1 MSILVAT
8 IDRLNETMG
17 KTIGRLENLAAQG
30 EAAQKAT
37 LSLGMSL
44 GGGFNSLGGSIDELN
59 GSVGERLQVGIAGLK
74 EGLQGNTT
82 GLLKLLNEQQL
93 LGLNFRA
100 TAKTFALLE
109 ASLGLSREETVSLAG
124 VLSETSK
131 RYAVSTDKLVGSL
144 DALQSNMP
152 ALRSAG
158 LGGLAEVQAQ
168 LAGKLGPAM
177 IPSLNKFMSFISDTS
192 MDTFSKLSLLGIG
205 DLREQLSSTKD
216 NPEKQ
221 MAIFVKAIREAG
233 VQVNLLAGDTE
244 EFYTGFSIATDAIGN
259 VAMSIKDISENLD
272 KRKATL
278 NENTGIFTSLF
289 SVIKNDIFAPF
300 NQLFLEEIFPKLTE
314 VGILLRDA
322 ILPIVSTTVEKL
334 REFID
339 KNFGNNNFKAFAQN
353 VINIGV
359 EIANFSIKFINMS
372 LSIGIRLFNAAKP
385 IFFVLGN
392 LAKGFISLF
401 DIVQRIVSISTIGV
415 LGKISSFFTGDPQ
428 LGQFQFDLL
437 DRADFQLDN
446 ISLLSDIKKNTK
458 ESVEV
463 GKVRQN
469 ELTASMKLLDETIR
483 VIADEATNRV
493 LLEAIAENTEITA
506 EEAKNPTPTRAPSKI
521 GIYEFMDEFGGK

>member
-1 MSILVAT
+1 MSLLVAT
-8 IDRLNETMG
+8 IDKLNETMG
-17 KTIGRLENLAAQG
+17 KTIGRLENLAVQG

-44 GGGFNSLGGSIDELN
+44 GGSFNALGGSIDDLN

-74 EGLQGNTT
+74 EGLQGNTG
-82 GLLKLLNEQQL
+82 GLLKLLNEQQQ

-100 TAKTFALLE
+100 TARTFALLE
-109 ASLGLSREETVSLAG
+109 ASLGLSREETVSLAS

-192 MDTFSKLSLLGIG
+192 MDTFSKLSILGIG

-233 VQVNLLAGDTE
+233 AQVNLLAGDTE
-244 EFYTGFSIATDAIGN
+244 EFYTGFSIATDAIGK
-259 VAMSIKDISENLD
+259 VAMSIKDISENLE

-278 NENTGIFTSLF
+278 EENTGIFTSLF
-289 SVIKNDIFAPF
+289 SVLKNDIFAPF

-314 VGILLRDA
+314 VGILLREA
-322 ILPIVSTTVEKL
+322 IVPIVSATVVKL
-334 REFID
+334 REFI
-339 KNFGNNNFKAFAQN
+339 NNNFGGDKFKDFAQ
-353 VINIGV
+353 
-359 EIANFSIKFINMS
+359 KFINFGVVIFN
-372 LSIGIRLFNAAKP
+372 IGIKFVNMAINLGTKLVNASAP
-385 IFFVLGN
+385 IFSVISN
-392 LAKGFISLF
+392 LVGGFLFLF
-401 DIVQRIVSISTIGV
+401 DMIQRAVSTLTIGV
-415 LGKISSFFTGDPQ
+415 IGKISSLFGDPQ
-428 LGQFQFDLL
+428 VSQFQFDSL
-437 DRADFQLDN
+437 DTQDFQLDN
-446 ISLLSDIKKNTK
+446 INLLSDIRKNTK
-458 ESVEV
+458 ESLEV
-463 GKVRQN
+463 GKLKQN
-469 ELTASMKLLDETIR
+469 ELTASLKLLDDTIR

-493 LLEAIAENTEITA
+493 LLEAIAENTEVTA
-506 EEAKNPTPTRAPSKI
+506 EEAKKAVPTNSPSRI